1 VKKQQLIL
9 IGSGLVIILLI
20 YFFGNTIPPKST
32 TAGMGGRGVGAEMPT
47 LTTHDVLSAAK
58 SKLPPAEQTRI
69 TTLENNVDR
78 GDVKDLKIKQYDQLS
93 HFWGD
98 TVGNMPLSSYYLGEA
113 AKLENSEQNLTFA
126 ARKLLSYVFVE
137 QSQPMQTWMA
147 TNAKELFEKA
157 LEINPE
163 NDSAVVGLGGCYMFG
178 NLSGNPMEQI
188 LKVRKVAEEH
198 PDNLYA
204 QMMLALGAVKTGQY
218 DKAIERF
225 LIVIDHQ
232 PRNLEAIFNLADVY
246 DREGD
251 KANAIKW
258 YQKAQDMIEVPE
270 AKKEIQQRIEALQQ
284 QS

>member
-1 VKKQQLIL
+1 
-9 IGSGLVIILLI
+9 
-20 YFFGNTIPPKST
+20 
-32 TAGMGGRGVGAEMPT
+32 MGGPGVGATVPA
-47 LTTHDVLSAAK
+47 LTTHDVLTAAK
-58 SKLPPAEQTRI
+58 SKLPPAEQSRI
-69 TTLENNVDR
+69 TILENNVDR
-78 GDVKDLKIKQYDQLS
+78 GDIKDLKIKQYTQLS

-98 TVGNMPLSSYYLGEA
+98 TMGNMPLSSYYLGEA
-113 AKLENSEQNLTFA
+113 AKLENSEDNLTFA

-147 TNAKELFEKA
+147 TDAKELFEKA
-157 LEINPE
+157 LEINPQ
-163 NDSAVVGLGGCYMFG
+163 NDSAIVGLGGCYMFG

-218 DKAIERF
+218 EKAAERF
-225 LIVIDHQ
+225 KIVIDHQ
-232 PRNLEAIFNLADVY
+232 PGNLEAIFNLADVY
-246 DREGD
+246 DRLGD

-258 YQKAQDMIEVPE
+258 YQKAKEMIQVPE

>member
-9 IGSGLVIILLI
+9 IGSGLIIVILI
-20 YFFGNTIPPKST
+20 YFFGNTIPPKSS
-32 TAGMGGRGVGAEMPT
+32 TAGMGGPGVGAEVPT

-78 GDVKDLKIKQYDQLS
+78 GDVKDLKIKQFSQLS

-98 TVGNMPLSSYYLGEA
+98 TVGNMPLSSFYLGEA

-157 LEINPE
+157 LEINPK
-163 NDSAVVGLGGCYMFG
+163 NDSAIVGLGGCYMFG

-225 LIVIDHQ
+225 LIVIQHQ
-232 PRNLEAIFNLADVY
+232 PGNLEAIFNLADVY

-251 KANAIKW
+251 KANAVKW
-258 YQKAQDMIEVPE
+258 YQKAKDMIEVPE

>member
-1 VKKQQLIL
+1 MKKQQLIL

-20 YFFGNTIPPKST
+20 FFFGNTIAPKGS
-32 TAGMGGRGVGAEMPT
+32 TAGMGGPGVGAEVPA

-58 SKLPPAEQTRI
+58 SKLPPTEQTRI
-69 TTLENNVDR
+69 TSLENNVDR
-78 GDVKDLKIKQYDQLS
+78 GDINDLKIKQYTQLS

-98 TVGNMPLSSYYLGEA
+98 TVGNMPLSSFYLGQA

-157 LEINPE
+157 LEINPK
-163 NDSAVVGLGGCYMFG
+163 NDSAIVGLGGCYMFG
-178 NLSGNPMEQI
+178 NLSGNPMEEI

-218 DKAIERF
+218 DKAAERF
-225 LIVIDHQ
+225 LIVVQHQ
-232 PRNLEAIFNLADVY
+232 PGNLEAIFNLADVY
-246 DREGD
+246 DRMGD
-251 KANAIKW
+251 KTNAIKW
-258 YQKAQDMIEVPE
+258 YQKAKDMIQVPE
-270 AKKEIQQRIEALQQ
+270 AKTEIQQRIETLQQ